1 MSKKFTSTI
10 AGASIFIS
18 LLGLISRGLGF
29 IREIIFANNFG
40 LEKEFD
46 LYLVGAVLPI
56 TINTILLY
64 IGQNYFIPEF
74 QKINSSNQQHAQNY
88 FKQSILLFS
97 AAGLILALLLFF
109 TSGMIVDFYMQSADS
124 ASRETALLVF
134 KIFLVT
140 IPFSAAIS
148 VLSAL
153 LQSLYEFKYPAISI
167 LFLNIA
173 IIILLLFLSDRFGV
187 YVIPIGYVVG
197 TFLQFIYLLIK
208 SRRYLNFDSLINSDG
223 NNFYKSILNSS
234 IVIIILIESIGQMYS
249 IFDRYFYGYIGPGGV
264 ASLNYAFIIFSLP
277 ISIFSFSLATVVFP
291 KITQAIVNTS
301 EADLQKIYSDSISI
315 NILIFMPLAFVL
327 YYFGDTILKIAFE
340 RGKFLGES
348 TIITY
353 HVLKCYSVSLVF
365 YSVYTVLNKMFYSL
379 NLAKLLLVITIV
391 GIILKMIFNSL
402 LVHRYQQDGLAV
414 STSLSFVFFFSA
426 SYLVINR
433 KLGITDKTLFINE
446 FSFYFINSCV
456 SLLIFKILSNL
467 FPVSNII
474 TDTLLLFIFL
484 FIYFLNLILVKHKII
499 IILNQLIPVIN
510 FNNTLKKFK
519 RNQ

>member
-234 IVIIILIESIGQMYS
+234 IVIIILIESMSQLYA
-249 IFDRYFYGYIGPGGV
+249 IFDRYFYGQISSGGI
-264 ASLNYAFIIFSLP
+264 ASLNYGLIIWFLP
-277 ISIFSFSLATVVFP
+277 VSIISISLATAVFP
-291 KITQAIVNTS
+291 VITKAINNRAHQ
-301 EADLQKIYSDSISI
+301 EIEKIYNESISMNTFLLVPI
-315 NILIFMPLAFVL
+315 AFILFF
-327 YYFGDTILKIAFE
+327 FGDIIIKIFFE
-340 RGKFLGES
+340 RGKFVENS
-348 TIITY
+348 TLITFG
-353 HVLKCYSVSLVF
+353 VLKFYSLSLVF
-365 YSVYTVLNKMFYSL
+365 YSVYAVFNKIFYSI
-379 NLAKLLLVITIV
+379 NQAKLLLLITV
-391 GIILKMIFNSL
+391 SGVILKFVLNFL
-402 LVHRYQQDGLAV
+402 FVGFQQEGLAL
-414 STSLSFVFFFSA
+414 STSISFIFFFVVSYVLLNKKLKIENQSLFIKDFLFHLLNSFISFGVIEIISNVLNRNELSA
-426 SYLVINR
+426 ELSKVLIFVMIYITNTLIIKHNAVIITKRVYSRLNPLSYLKYN
-433 KLGITDKTLFINE
+433 
-446 FSFYFINSCV
+446 
-456 SLLIFKILSNL
+456 
-467 FPVSNII
+467 
-474 TDTLLLFIFL
+474 
-484 FIYFLNLILVKHKII
+484 
-499 IILNQLIPVIN
+499 
-510 FNNTLKKFK
+510 
-519 RNQ
+519 